1 MANWSNPQLTSTY
14 TNFVTEVKDRDVDLA
29 KQFDGQTVSNLVTG
43 AIRWDSSANR
53 WKKWTGSAWGELTS
67 TYALTGLSTTGTGA
81 FGGNVTITGSLD
93 ATSTISGT
101 SFAPDGSTAPSNGV
115 YLPAANTLG
124 FATNSGGRVF
134 ISSTGALGVG
144 DQTPSVKLDVVGGV
158 KAKGGSTFN
167 GDMGFTFNTN
177 DTDGGMFSP
186 ADNEICFATNNTRR
200 VTFKDN
206 DVGIGTATPSTQL
219 HVHEASAS
227 ACTVTIGNTEGNAK
241 LTADGDKLSYDADGH
256 QFRNE
261 AGSEKVRIDTANT
274 RLIIGAT
281 SASHNLHV
289 EGTAKFTGA
298 ITADGGINAAITGNA
313 STASNVAI
321 NATNRVLY
329 QASNNNTDALAAGS
343 SGQLLQSNG
352 TSSAPSWI
360 DPGGI
365 VPVGG
370 IIIWSGAQAAIP
382 SGWALCNGGN
392 STPDLRD
399 RFVVGAGS
407 VYSVGNTGGSANAIT
422 VAHTHTTASGGSH
435 GHGVNDPGHTHS
447 YDHNTLGSVHSFG
460 DSNQT
465 RPRNDTSSNTT
476 ASGVT
481 GITIQSGGSHS
492 HSVNSTGSSGTNAN
506 LPPYYA
512 LCYIMRTS

>member
-1 MANWSNPQLTSTY
+1 M
-14 TNFVTEVKDRDVDLA
+14 
-29 KQFDGQTVSNLVTG
+29 
-43 AIRWDSSANR
+43 
-53 WKKWTGSAWGELTS
+53 
-67 TYALTGLSTTGTGA
+67 
-81 FGGNVTITGSLD
+81 
-93 ATSTISGT
+93 
-101 SFAPDGSTAPSNGV
+101 
-115 YLPAANTLG
+115 YLPSANTLG

-144 DQTPSVKLDVVGGV
+144 DQTPGAKLDVVGGV

-219 HVHEASAS
+219 HIHEASAS
-227 ACTVTIGNTEGNAK
+227 ACSVTISNTEGTGTIK
-241 LTADGDKLSYDADGH
+241 ADGDVLTYGADGH
-256 QFRNE
+256 VFTNQ
-261 AGSEKVRIDTANT
+261 AGSTKLKLDTANS
-274 RLIIGAT
+274 RLGVNT
-281 SASHNLHV
+281 GSPTHTLHV
-289 EGTAKFTGA
+289 AGDAKFTGA
-298 ITADGGINAAITGNA
+298 ITADGGINATITGNA
-313 STASNVAI
+313 ATASDLSI
-321 NATNRVLY
+321 NATNKLLY
-329 QASNNNTDALAAGS
+329 QSSNNDTSSLPAGT

-352 TSSAPSWI
+352 SSAPSWV
-360 DPGGI
+360 DAGGT

-382 SGWALCNGGN
+382 SGWALCNGAN
-392 STPDLRD
+392 STPDLRN

-407 VYSVGNTGGSANAIT
+407 SYSVGNTGGNKDAVNIS
-422 VAHTHTTASGGSH
+422 HTHTTASGGSH

-447 YDHNTLGSVHSFG
+447 YVEKYNHTSGGG
-460 DSNQT
+460 DSSWNRAPHASRT
-465 RPRNDTSSNTT
+465 GTTGSS
-476 ASGVT
+476 VT

-492 HSVNSTGSSGTNAN
+492 HTVNSSGVSGTDKNM
-506 LPPYYA
+506 PPYYA

>member
-53 WKKWTGSAWGELTS
+53 WKKWTGSAWGELAS

-93 ATSTISGT
+93 ATSTVSGT
-101 SFAPDGSTAPSNGV
+101 SFAPDGSTAPSNGI

-124 FATNSGGRVF
+124 FATDSGGRVV

-144 DQTPSVKLDVVGGV
+144 DQTPGAKLDVVGGV

-200 VTFKDN
+200 LTIKDN
-206 DVGIGTATPSTQL
+206 DVGIGTASPSTQF
-219 HVHEASAS
+219 HIHNNSQEEAAI
-227 ACTVTIGNTEGNAK
+227 TISNTEGAAK
-241 LTADGDKLSYDADGH
+241 ISVDGDALWVDADNH
-256 QFRNE
+256 NFRSQ
-261 AGSEKVRIDTANT
+261 AGASRVTIDSANT
-274 RLIIGAT
+274 RLIVGAT

-289 EGTAKFTGA
+289 QGTAKVTGA
-298 ITADGGINAAITGNA
+298 LTVDGGINATITGN
-313 STASNVAI
+313 SGTASDLSI
-321 NATNRVLY
+321 NATNKLLY
-329 QASNNNTDALAAGS
+329 QSSNNDTSTLPAGN

-352 TSSAPSWI
+352 SSAPSWV
-360 DPGGI
+360 DAGGT
-365 VPVGG
+365 VPIGG
-370 IIIWSGAQAAIP
+370 IIVWSGAQNAIP
-382 SGWALCNGGN
+382 SGWALCNGSN
-392 STPDLRD
+392 STPDLRN
-399 RFVVGAGS
+399 RFVVGAGDS
-407 VYSVGNTGGSANAIT
+407 YSVNTMGGSRHAVV

-447 YDHNTLGSVHSFG
+447 YNVRNNTSVHSFG

-465 RPRNDTSSNTT
+465 RPSTSF
-476 ASGVT
+476 ASSTSGSGTT

-492 HSVNSTGSSGTNAN
+492 HTVNSAGVSGTDFNM
-506 LPPYYA
+506 PPYFA